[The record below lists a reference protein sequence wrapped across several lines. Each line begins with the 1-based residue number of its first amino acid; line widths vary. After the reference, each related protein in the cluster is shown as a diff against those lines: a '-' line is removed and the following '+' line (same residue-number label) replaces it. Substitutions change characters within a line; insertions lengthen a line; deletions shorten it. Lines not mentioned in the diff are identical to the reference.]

1 MFQVSLFVRACVDFV
16 FSSVSESYLDYD
28 TASGSM
34 LESESRCPKCFC
46 CSSCSGSCE
55 ACDKVEE
62 ELLARI
68 CRILAIS
75 GDTEDIRY

>member
-1 MFQVSLFVRACVDFV
+1 M
-16 FSSVSESYLDYD
+16 SYLDYD
-28 TASGSM
+28 TASGRL
-34 LESESRCPKCFC
+34 LETESRCPKCFC

-62 ELLARI
+62 ELVDRI

-75 GDTEDIRY
+75 GDTEDIRYWGYEEI